1 MSALTDSKPQP
12 ASIFGWLLGKFLRS
26 FLSESSS
33 FGEALCSKVCHL
45 CLLFV
50 GEVLLDKQPAIE
62 SVVNKTTVID
72 ETFRF
77 FKMELLAGSD
87 NMEATV
93 KENGC
98 TFVFDF
104 SKVYWNSRLHEEHAR
119 VINLLQPGE
128 IVLDVFA
135 GVGPF
140 SIPACRKKCIV
151 HANDLNPDS
160 YTALMANARRNHVS
174 CTLKAY
180 NLDGNMF
187 LREVGSKLVSSALA
201 SELQLSNRDGQE
213 VTSISHIIMNLPAS
227 AVNFLD
233 SLHGLFASVP
243 EEQQPRWKLP
253 RVHCYYFS
261 KSAAPC
267 QDALEAVE
275 RHLGAKLEPKLYEVK
290 IVRDV
295 APNKLMMRVSFQL
308 PRTVAFLSQS
318 SDSKQESHCE
328 LRWK

>member
-1 MSALTDSKPQP
+1 M
-12 ASIFGWLLGKFLRS
+12 
-26 FLSESSS
+26 
-33 FGEALCSKVCHL
+33 
-45 CLLFV
+45 
-50 GEVLLDKQPAIE
+50 LLDKQPAIE
-62 SVVNKTTVID
+62 SVVNKTNVID

-77 FKMELLAGSD
+77 FKMELLAGTD

-119 VINLLQPGE
+119 VINLLQPGQT
-128 IVLDVFA
+128 VLDVFA

-160 YTALMANARRNHVS
+160 YTALIANARRNNVMS
-174 CTLKAY
+174 MLKAY
-180 NLDGNMF
+180 NLDGSVF

-201 SELQLSNRDGQE
+201 SELKMSKNCNRDVRE
-213 VTSISHIIMNLPAS
+213 VISISHIIMNLPAS

-233 SLHGLFASVP
+233 SLRGLFASVP
-243 EEQQPRWKLP
+243 EEQRPQWKLP
-253 RVHCYYFS
+253 QVHCYYFS
-261 KSAAPC
+261 KSAVPC
-267 QDALEAVE
+267 QDALEVVE
-275 RHLGAKLEPKLYEVK
+275 QCLGAKLEPESYKVK

-295 APNKLMMRVSFQL
+295 APNKLMVRVSFQL
-308 PRTVAFLSQS
+308 PQTVAFSSQL
-318 SDSKQESHCE
+318 SDSAQESQCE
-328 LRWK
+328 SRWK